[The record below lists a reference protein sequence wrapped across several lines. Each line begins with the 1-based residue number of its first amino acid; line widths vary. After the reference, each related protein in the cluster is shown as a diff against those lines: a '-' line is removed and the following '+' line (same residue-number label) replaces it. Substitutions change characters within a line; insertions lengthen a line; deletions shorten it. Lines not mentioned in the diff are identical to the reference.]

1 MESFLNANEESE
13 YFPNNPDSSLTPL
26 STVNMHSHAF
36 YVNTNKKGFLIKK
49 ALFKKEVNV

>member
-49 ALFKKEVNV
+49 ALSKKEVNV